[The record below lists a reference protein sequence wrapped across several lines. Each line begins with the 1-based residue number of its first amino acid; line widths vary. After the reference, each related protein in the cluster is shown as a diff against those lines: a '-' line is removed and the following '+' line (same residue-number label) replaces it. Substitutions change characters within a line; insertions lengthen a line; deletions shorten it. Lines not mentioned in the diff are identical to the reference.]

1 MSHAPGMPKG
11 KDNARF
17 KVLIVD
23 DVPKNI
29 QVAANI
35 LKTEGYQLFFAQDGE
50 KALEQIEKQ
59 RFDLILLDVMMPR
72 MDGYQVCQRI
82 KKNPVPAISEIPVI
96 FLTARS
102 DVDDVVNGFSA
113 GAVDYVT
120 KPFNGT
126 ELLARVRTHLELRQ
140 SRQELKELNAT
151 KDKFF
156 SIVAHD
162 LRNPVQS
169 VLLLSEMLNSKYDR
183 FGDQK
188 RKDYIRRISRASE
201 QLSIFLESLL
211 HWSKSQRQAI
221 RLNPRPITLEK
232 TVAECFQLLEDI
244 AEKKDIA
251 MESLLT
257 DGTMAYG
264 DEEMIKTVI
273 RNLLSNALKFTPP
286 GGKIT
291 VGADENEDTVGLWVR
306 DTGVG
311 IQESDKERLFRL
323 DVQFTTPG
331 TAKEK
336 GSGLGLL
343 LCKEL
348 VEKNN
353 GSISVT
359 SRPGGG
365 SRFTVTLP
373 VPQEKTPHGEVL

>member
-1 MSHAPGMPKG
+1 MGHAPGRPKG

-35 LKTEGYQLFFAQDGE
+35 LKSEGYQLFFAQDGE

-72 MDGYQVCQRI
+72 MDGYQVCEQI
-82 KKNPVPAISEIPVI
+82 KKNPDPTVSEIPVI
-96 FLTARS
+96 FLTARN
-102 DVDDVVNGFSA
+102 DVDDVVNGFMV

-126 ELLARVRTHLELRQ
+126 ELMARVRTHLELRQ

-169 VLLLSEMLNSKYDR
+169 VLLLAEMLNSKYER

-188 RKDYIRRISRASE
+188 RRDYIQRINRASE

-211 HWSKSQRQAI
+211 HWSKSQRQVI
-221 RLNPRPITLEK
+221 HMKPRS
-232 TVAECFQLLEDI
+232 VALAKLVEQCFQLLADI

-251 MESLLT
+251 MEAQLG
-257 DGTMAYG
+257 DGIMVYG

-273 RNLLSNALKFTPP
+273 RNLLSNALKFTAA
-286 GGKIT
+286 GGRVT
-291 VGADENEDTVGLWVR
+291 VGADEKEDTVELWVR

-311 IQESDKERLFRL
+311 IDKENLKRLFRL

-353 GSISVT
+353 GAISVT
-359 SRPGGG
+359 SRPGEG

-373 VPQEKTPHGEVL
+373 VRSEGRM